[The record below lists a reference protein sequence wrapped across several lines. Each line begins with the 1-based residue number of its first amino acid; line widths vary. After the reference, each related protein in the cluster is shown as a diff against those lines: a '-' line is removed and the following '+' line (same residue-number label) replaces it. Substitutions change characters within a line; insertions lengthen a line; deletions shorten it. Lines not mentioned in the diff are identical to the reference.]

1 MLWLVTISL
10 CNYNHAMV
18 CFTFNNLK
26 TKINETGSYLILP
39 PPGLT
44 QSPSVLVYIQ
54 IHVAKSQIIV
64 KWTLLLI
71 LQQWECLHSPQHTVM
86 PSVTK
91 LNSVS
96 DFLKTLVGSC
106 SSKTNAHLS
115 FKLLYKLNLEEM
127 LYFREWN
134 DQYTYSCYGKSER
147 THLYHTFTQEFRNID
162 IYWQLLKVTEPNHLL
177 YV

>member
-1 MLWLVTISL
+1 MHEL
-10 CNYNHAMV
+10 
-18 CFTFNNLK
+18 
-26 TKINETGSYLILP
+26 GSYLILP

-44 QSPSVLVYIQ
+44 QSPSVLVYIH

-71 LQQWECLHSPQHTVM
+71 LQQWGCLHSPQHTVM

-91 LNSVS
+91 LNSVR

-115 FKLLYKLNLEEM
+115 FKVLYKLNLEEM
-127 LYFREWN
+127 IS
-134 DQYTYSCYGKSER
+134 TR
-147 THLYHTFTQEFRNID
+147 TAATESQKGHTLYHTFTQEFRYID
-162 IYWQLLKVTEPNHLL
+162 IYWQLLKVTQPNHLL
-177 YV
+177 YVSFY